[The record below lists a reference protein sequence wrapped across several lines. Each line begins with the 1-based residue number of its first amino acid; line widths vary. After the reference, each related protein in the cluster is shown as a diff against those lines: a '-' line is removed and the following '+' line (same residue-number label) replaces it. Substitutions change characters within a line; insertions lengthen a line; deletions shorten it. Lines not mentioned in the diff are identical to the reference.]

1 MELILLLVLMSLSAA
16 LGAIVQRARMIRLL
30 ERAAQARRIRD
41 QAIAHD
47 LVRELRGP
55 LQR

>member
-16 LGAIVQRARMIRLL
+16 MGALVQRARMIRLL

-41 QAIAHD
+41 QAIAYD